1 MLGRIAK
8 NTSIYSVGE
17 LAARMVAFALVPVYT
32 LLLAPEDLA
41 LWGLGAM
48 ALQLLTTVYGLGIPG
63 GLLQFQYDFLDDEE
77 GRRRCNGA
85 AAAFLLVW
93 PLGLHLVLEAVGPG
107 LFAAALPDL
116 PWDPYGRLVSVA
128 AVLGTAAVVPIA
140 VWTSQERP
148 RPFILLNITRSFLE
162 AGLVVGLLAT
172 TAVGVL
178 AIFYGKLVGAA
189 VVGVP
194 LVVYTFRRVDLGWRR
209 EHLVPLL
216 AFSIPLVPHLLSTWA
231 LTMVDRWLLVDI
243 AGRAELGLYTA
254 AYFFPVVINVL
265 SMSGYRAW
273 SPTFHKRIPDPTQ
286 REPLRRSTTW
296 FALAVLIAAV
306 GAAAVGPDTA
316 LALFDSR
323 YAQAADLV
331 RLLAFGAG
339 FQGLYYV
346 FVAALYH
353 RKRKLAIPAATV
365 AAAAVNVALNLLWIP
380 EHGAAGAAA
389 ATLVSYAVLTL
400 IVFGASRRVLPVP
413 LDAEL
418 LLTGVVL
425 LGLAFLA
432 GEAIAPKVLELLPD
446 LGVRGDAVVSIV
458 LRAAVFAA
466 LLTPALLPKLRCGPK
481 SRPS

>member
-1 MLGRIAK
+1 VLGRIAK

-32 LLLAPEDLA
+32 LLLAPEELA

-63 GLLQFQYDFLDDEE
+63 GLLQFQYDFLDDDE

-107 LFAAALPDL
+107 LFAVALPDL
-116 PWDPYGRLVSVA
+116 PWDPYGRIVSAA

-162 AGLVVGLLAT
+162 AGLVVALLAAT
-172 TAVGVL
+172 GVGVL

-189 VVGVP
+189 LVGVP
-194 LVVYTFRRVDLGWRR
+194 LVVYTLRRVDLGWRR
-209 EHLVPLL
+209 DHLVPLL

-273 SPTFHKRIPDPTQ
+273 SPTFHKGIDDPDA
-286 REPLRRSTTW
+286 REPLRSSTTW
-296 FALAVLIAAV
+296 FALSVVLVAV
-306 GAAAVGPDTA
+306 GGAGVGPDVA

-323 YAQAADLV
+323 YEAAADLV
-331 RLLAFGAG
+331 RLLCLGAG

-346 FVAALYH
+346 FVAALYN
-353 RKRKLAIPAATV
+353 RKRKLAIPGATV
-365 AAAAVNVALNLLWIP
+365 FAALVNVGLNLLWIP
-380 EHGAAGAAA
+380 DHGASGAAA
-389 ATLVSYAVLTL
+389 ATLVAYAVLTL
-400 IVFGASRRVLPVP
+400 TVFLAGRRVLPVP
-413 LDAEL
+413 LDWEL
-418 LLTGVVL
+418 LLTGAVIV
-425 LGLAFLA
+425 GLAFGV
-432 GEAIAPKVLELLPD
+432 GEGIAPKLVELLPGY
-446 LGVRGDAVVSIV
+446 GVRGDAVVSIV
-458 LRAAVFAA
+458 VRTAIFAA
-466 LLTPALLPKLRCGPK
+466 MVGPVLLPRLRV
-481 SRPS
+481 SRRSR